1 MFKRKKRR
9 KAKAG
14 KPFRIFGA
22 FKIFTESMDGT
33 FAAEMARAKKSEE
46 RIRTEERDRRQ
57 NSTSAKKSDRR

>member
-22 FKIFTESMDGT
+22 FKIFAESTDGT
-33 FAAEMARAKKSEE
+33 FAAEMARAKKYEE
-46 RIRTEERDRRQ
+46 RTRTEERDRLH
-57 NSTSAKKSDRR
+57 NSSSAKRFGRR